1 MGFDWLRPFHLL
13 VRSMRKPAHEEYL
26 REHERE
32 RELEMQQIREMT
44 GAAPGRAGD
53 APGDRKPKT

>member
-1 MGFDWLRPFHLL
+1 
-13 VRSMRKPAHEEYL
+13 MRKPAHEEYL

-53 APGDRKPKT
+53 ASGDHESKT

>member
-1 MGFDWLRPFHLL
+1 MQ
-13 VRSMRKPAHEEYL
+13 KPAHEEYL

-32 RELEMQQIREMT
+32 RELGMQQIREMT

-53 APGDRKPKT
+53 ASGDNESKT